1 MLVIDA
7 SVAVAASHSP
17 IGLARLA
24 SHKLV
29 APHLMSA
36 EAGSVLHEK
45 VWRQEITPERGR
57 VMMSRI
63 VESPVELIAPDGLLE
78 EAWAVAEE
86 LGWAKVCCAASPAFG
101 SRSVHGRSEALLV
114 FRLSRTLEGGIA
126 RDRRHDAGR

>member
-1 MLVIDA
+1 MLVVDA

-29 APHLMSA
+29 APYLMAA

-57 VMMSRI
+57 IMLARLAR
-63 VESPVELIAPDGLLE
+63 SPVELLAPDGLLE
-78 EAWAVAEE
+78 EAWAVADE
-86 LGWAKVCCAASPAFG
+86 LGWAKTYDAHYV
-101 SRSVHGRSEALLV
+101 ALARLLRCRLV
-114 FRLSRTLEGGIA
+114 TVDERLLHGIA
-126 RDRRHDAGR
+126 RLGIAVRPRDI

>member
-29 APHLMSA
+29 APHLMTA

-45 VWRQEITPERGR
+45 VWRQEITVERGR
-57 VMMSRI
+57 IMLSRLAR
-63 VESPVELIAPDGLLE
+63 SPVELLAPDGP
-78 EAWAVAEE
+78 ARGG
-86 LGWAKVCCAASPAFG
+86 LG
-101 SRSVHGRSEALLV
+101 
-114 FRLSRTLEGGIA
+114 
-126 RDRRHDAGR
+126 RR

>member
-24 SHKLV
+24 AHQLV

-45 VWRQEITPERGR
+45 V
-57 VMMSRI
+57 
-63 VESPVELIAPDGLLE
+63 
-78 EAWAVAEE
+78 
-86 LGWAKVCCAASPAFG
+86 
-101 SRSVHGRSEALLV
+101 
-114 FRLSRTLEGGIA
+114 
-126 RDRRHDAGR
+126 